1 MLKCDCHSVWTAGCR
16 SWFNQGKAGGRLSA
30 QYAGSLIHWRRML
43 ENPRYEDFDI
53 TYRSL
58 NRFQFLG
65 NGFTRD
71 EVEGKDL
78 SWYLDPEFMKKP
90 LFDH

>member
-1 MLKCDCHSVWTAGCR
+1 
-16 SWFNQGKAGGRLSA
+16 
-30 QYAGSLIHWRRML
+30 ML